1 VCVTVK
7 LCEVGKVPS
16 LGRRR
21 MLGEREGKNPK
32 TFILDSFE

>member
-7 LCEVGKVPS
+7 LGEIGKVPS

-21 MLGEREGKNPK
+21 MLGEKEGKNP
-32 TFILDSFE
+32 